1 MRRAS
6 HYGSPGV
13 LFIPRDVVQPG
24 SIPRS
29 DRVGRFT
36 NRPYTSCRPDV
47 GRFTNRPYTSCR
59 PDVGRFKSLHSC
71 HCSFGC
77 AYLNK

>member
-47 GRFTNRPYTSCR
+47 GRF
-59 PDVGRFKSLHSC
+59 KSLHSC

>member
-36 NRPYTSCRPDV
+36 NRPYTSCRPDQ
-47 GRFTNRPYTSCR
+47 FTSVAQWKSSGLQNRVLGVQVPPLVPLQLR
-59 PDVGRFKSLHSC
+59 LRLP
-71 HCSFGC
+71 
-77 AYLNK
+77 